1 MERQLNRRSLLR
13 RTVGASV
20 GGTLVLSLEE
30 KALLAQMQKNK
41 EATNPT
47 GLIENTKGV
56 PCGRIGNVKISRLI
70 LGGNLI
76 GDAAHSRDLIYT
88 SQLIRN
94 YFTDEKILETWQI
107 AEEAGINTMSA

>member
-20 GGTLVLSLEE
+20 GGTLVLSLEK
-30 KALLAQMQKNK
+30 KALLAQMQKNT

-76 GDAAHSRDLIYT
+76 GGAAHSRDLIYT